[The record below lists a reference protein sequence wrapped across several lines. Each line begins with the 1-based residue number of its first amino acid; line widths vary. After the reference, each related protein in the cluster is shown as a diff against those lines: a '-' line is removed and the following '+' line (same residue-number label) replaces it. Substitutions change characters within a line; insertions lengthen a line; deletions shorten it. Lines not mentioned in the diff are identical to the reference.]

1 MEPDEIRV
9 EIERRR
15 KRGRDLRLRELLW
28 SFYRSHLKYLAER
41 LKKDPESVYPEIK
54 ETIKIANN
62 DWQFRI
68 GETSYRLVYEEKPA
82 EKSRWEDETTTPMKF
97 MLDVDAKRVFE
108 FEMKRSITYTSDMPI
123 FNESMGYIASFIEG
137 HGSWTFPKLGKRQSC
152 MRRGPGQTERSEG
165 ATEAARGYLKVRPL
179 MLRSPIDLAA

>member
-15 KRGRDLRLRELLW
+15 KRARDLRLRELLW
-28 SFYRSHLKYLAER
+28 SFYRSHLKHLAER
-41 LKKDPESVYPEIK
+41 LKKDPELVYPEIK

-68 GETSYRLVYEEKPA
+68 GETSYRLIYEEEPS
-82 EKSRWEDETTTPMKF
+82 EKSGWEGRGRRDGTTTTPMKF

-108 FEMKRSITYTSDMPI
+108 FKMKQSITSTPDMPI
-123 FNESMGYIASFIEG
+123 FNESMGEIASFIEG
-137 HGSWTFPKLGKRQSC
+137 PWVVDLPEIEEKIKLYQKGVRD
-152 MRRGPGQTERSEG
+152 RRNAPSVQQKLQEDMKKFG
-165 ATEAARGYLKVRPL
+165 L
-179 MLRSPIDLAA
+179 